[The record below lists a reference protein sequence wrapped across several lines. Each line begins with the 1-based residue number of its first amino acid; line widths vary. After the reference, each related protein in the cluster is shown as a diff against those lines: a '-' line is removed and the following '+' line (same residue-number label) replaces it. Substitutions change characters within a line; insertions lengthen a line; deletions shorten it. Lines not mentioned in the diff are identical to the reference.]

1 MRHTWTDKAV
11 HRSRLRGC
19 LLAGGLGDALGNPVV
34 SLSRH
39 QIEAKHGPRGIT
51 EPVTDADGVAVV
63 TSGTQMS
70 LFTAEGFRNG
80 YVQVS
85 ERGIDGAMSALVRE
99 AYLRWLDTQD
109 HPAPPPVLSADHRV
123 GRLRLEPW
131 LYVRRTPGPECLSGL
146 RSGQVV
152 KPFAEPSGQPG
163 PVNPGSKGYAAVVR
177 SAPFGFLGDAPY
189 AFRLAASCAQLTHGH
204 PTGYYA
210 AGAFAAIIAH
220 LVAGESLDG
229 AVLLALRELARHPGH
244 EETAEALRHA
254 LDLAA
259 EGEPTAEKVERL
271 GTGRIAEEALAI
283 GVYAALVPIGS
294 PRVPTG
300 STQIPAAGAQ
310 VPIGSLQPEDDIT
323 ARLCLSV
330 NHSGAGDSTGSL
342 CGNLLGARHGDVNLP
357 WHWLSRLEGRAVIA
371 QVADDFATETSQADR
386 R

>member
-1 MRHTWTDKAV
+1 
-11 HRSRLRGC
+11 
-19 LLAGGLGDALGNPVV
+19 
-34 SLSRH
+34 
-39 QIEAKHGPRGIT
+39 
-51 EPVTDADGVAVV
+51 
-63 TSGTQMS
+63 MS

-131 LYVRRTPGPECLSGL
+131 LYARRTPGPECLSGL

-163 PVNPGSKGYAAVVR
+163 PVNPSSKGYAAVVR

-189 AFRLAASCAQLTHGH
+189 AFRLAANCAQLTHGH

-220 LVAGESLDG
+220 LVAGESLEG
-229 AVLLALRELARHPGH
+229 AVLLVLRELARHPGH
-244 EETAEALRHA
+244 EETAEALHHA

-283 GVYAALVPIGS
+283 GVYAALVPIGTAQ
-294 PRVPTG
+294 V
-300 STQIPAAGAQ
+300 PAAGAQ
-310 VPIGSLQPEDDIT
+310 VPTSSPRPEDDIT

-330 NHSGAGDSTGSL
+330 NHSGAGDATGSL
-342 CGNLLGARHGDVNLP
+342 CGNLLGARHGDVGLP

-371 QVADDFATETSQADR
+371 QVADDFATETGQADR

>member
-51 EPVTDADGVAVV
+51 DPVTDADGVAVI

-80 YVQVS
+80 YVQMS
-85 ERGIDGAMSALVRE
+85 ERGLDGAMSALVRE

-131 LYVRRTPGPECLSGL
+131 LYARRAPGPECLSGL
-146 RSGQVV
+146 RSGQVA
-152 KPFAEPSGQPG
+152 KPFAEPTGKPG
-163 PVNPGSKGYAAVVR
+163 PVNPSSKGYAAVVR

-189 AFRLAASCAQLTHGH
+189 AFRLAANCAQLTHGH

-210 AGAFAAIIAH
+210 AGTFAAIIAH
-220 LVAGESLDG
+220 LVAGESPEG
-229 AVLLALRELARHPGH
+229 AVLLALRELTGHPGH
-244 EETAEALRHA
+244 EETAEALHRA

-259 EGEPTAEKVERL
+259 EGEPAAEKVERL
-271 GTGRIAEEALAI
+271 GAGRAAEEALAI

-294 PRVPTG
+294 APSLHRG
-300 STQIPAAGAQ
+300 KRIPADGNRA
-310 VPIGSLQPEDDIT
+310 PIGSPRPEDDIT

-330 NHSGAGDSTGSL
+330 NHSGASDSTGSL
-342 CGNLLGARHGDVNLP
+342 CGYLLGAWHGDVALP

-371 QVADDFATETSQADR
+371 QVADDFATETGQADR